1 MQEQVS
7 DFDTSSHCTNNASQS
22 WPRVL
27 LARGL
32 IYWRVL
38 SIVTSFLV
46 IAWFVLA
53 VEFSLRWNSVTGI
66 YDIGSTGQLIPFIIG
81 LLGLLRVIH
90 VTIRSTDE
98 DVRPPSEIDSAWV
111 TNRA

>member
-1 MQEQVS
+1 M
-7 DFDTSSHCTNNASQS
+7 
-22 WPRVL
+22 
-27 LARGL
+27 
-32 IYWRVL
+32 L
-38 SIVTSFLV
+38 SIVTSLLLV
-46 IAWFVLA
+46 AWFVLA
-53 VEFSLRWNSVTGI
+53 VELSLRWNSVTGI

-98 DVRPPSEIDSAWV
+98 DVSAPSEVDSARV

>member
-1 MQEQVS
+1 M
-7 DFDTSSHCTNNASQS
+7 
-22 WPRVL
+22 

-32 IYWRVL
+32 TYWKVL
-38 SIVTSFLV
+38 NIMTSLLL

-90 VTIRSTDE
+90 ITIRSTDE
-98 DVRPPSEIDSAWV
+98 DVSAPSEVDSARV

>member
-1 MQEQVS
+1 M
-7 DFDTSSHCTNNASQS
+7 TS
-22 WPRVL
+22 L
-27 LARGL
+27 LL
-32 IYWRVL
+32 
-38 SIVTSFLV
+38 

-90 VTIRSTDE
+90 ITIRNTDE
-98 DVRPPSEIDSAWV
+98 DVSAPSEDDFARV

>member
-1 MQEQVS
+1 M
-7 DFDTSSHCTNNASQS
+7 TS
-22 WPRVL
+22 L
-27 LARGL
+27 LL
-32 IYWRVL
+32 
-38 SIVTSFLV
+38 

-90 VTIRSTDE
+90 ITIRTTDE
-98 DVRPPSEIDSAWV
+98 DVSALSEVDFTQV
-111 TNRA
+111 TNHA